1 MFVFL
6 QKDFK
11 DMIDCL
17 FSSKKLFYLENQKH
31 YKFEVITSFPI
42 LISVQYHLILGRWRE
57 TITTS

>member
-1 MFVFL
+1 
-6 QKDFK
+6 
-11 DMIDCL
+11 MIDCL
-17 FSSKKLFYLENQKH
+17 FSSKKLFYLKNQKH